1 MVASILYGIESST
14 FMETP
19 ARPASH
25 LPPLRRRLP
34 SREDARPPAMGE
46 DGGLLSPEVQQLLCF
61 DCDSPCGTHPW
72 MSATYG
78 VTLCLECAGVHRS
91 LGVHVSFVR
100 SLSLDQL
107 TEREQRTV
115 RCWGSIP

>member
-1 MVASILYGIESST
+1 
-14 FMETP
+14 
-19 ARPASH
+19 
-25 LPPLRRRLP
+25 
-34 SREDARPPAMGE
+34 MGE
-46 DGGLLSPEVQQLLCF
+46 DGGLLSPEVQHLLCF